1 MPRTSIIAST
11 KRYSKDLRDKKIP
24 RETDNKASF
33 LAGNITETLTF
44 SIEQMAELGEDFLFQ
59 RDIRLEALG
68 IHQLAYQLPLLL

>member
-1 MPRTSIIAST
+1 M
-11 KRYSKDLRDKKIP
+11 
-24 RETDNKASF
+24 DNKASF

-44 SIEQMAELGEDFLFQ
+44 SIEQMAELREDFLFQ